1 MYKKFIGSDRSGGEV
16 LIEDSKVEIKKKTI
30 DLAGEVIAADTE
42 KGTGKLVVFENN
54 HIMEDIYSFELVSGL
69 SSRKL
74 FKETF
79 LNEVKITC
87 LKAPILD
94 FIEEEDKNLED
105 FCLKVCSIE
114 LL

>member
-1 MYKKFIGSDRSGGEV
+1 MINNNE
-16 LIEDSKVEIKKKTI
+16 LAIEKKTI
-30 DLAGEVIAADTE
+30 DLLGEVIAADTE
-42 KGTGKLVVFENN
+42 NGTGKLIIFEND
-54 HIMEDIYSFELVSGL
+54 HLTEDIYSFKLAPGL

-79 LNEVKITC
+79 LNEVKVTC

-94 FIEEEDKNLED
+94 FVEEEDVNRED
-105 FCLKVCSIE
+105 FCLKVSSME